1 MAKQIQL
8 RRGTTAENNGFTGA
22 VGEVSVDTDKEV
34 LVVHD
39 GVTVGGFPV
48 AARANADGTISL
60 IKKDGGLLDTLTPS
74 TNLVGYAPIAWAQ
87 VMPPSGYI
95 TMAGQAISVEHPI
108 LRSIYGNNIPDLRGV
123 FVRGWDNGRGI
134 DFGRTLLSE
143 QGDAIRNIAG
153 QFKASLGGYSGNL
166 NPQTDGAFSAT
177 EKASSAF
184 GGSGGDD
191 WARIYKFDS
200 SRVVPTA
207 HENRPKNIAFNYIV
221 KLG

>member
-22 VGEVSVDTDKEV
+22 VGEVSVDTDKDV

-87 VMPPSGYI
+87 STPPSGYV
-95 TMAGQAISVEHPI
+95 TMVGQAIGLEYPI
-108 LRSIYGNNIPDLRGV
+108 LRSIYGNNLPDLRGV
-123 FVRGWDNGRGI
+123 FVRGWDNGRGF
-134 DFGRTLLSE
+134 DTGRSLLSYQADELKSHTHTLLRATNNGVGTLTDRVTTAI
-143 QGDAIRNIAG
+143 GDGGLAAAIEG
-153 QFKASLGGYSGNL
+153 TGGGE
-166 NPQTDGAFSAT
+166 T
-177 EKASSAF
+177 
-184 GGSGGDD
+184 
-191 WARIYKFDS
+191 
-200 SRVVPTA
+200 
-207 HENRPKNIAFNYIV
+207 RPKNIAFNYIV